1 MVSLCARMYACMY
14 VVDDVQA
21 TNERT
26 NVSPYPTNIR
36 FSFAHS
42 LLRRLTPP
50 PDQPLLETRDAAAS
64 DDDEDADDATTLPV
78 TSEHARP

>member
-50 PDQPLLETRDAAAS
+50 DQPLLETRDAAAS